1 MTKAHTG
8 GMNRYNGQGP
18 GNGYRVSNLGRCGT
32 LGTSVLNNTT
42 AAPLRPKRTGGGH
55 QEHDGNMAAYTAT
68 SIITVGDEVCQQLKI
83 VVAPRRGLPLAA
95 ALFVSGLAGEG

>member
-55 QEHDGNMAAYTAT
+55 QEHDGNMAAYTANAQDT
-68 SIITVGDEVCQQLKI
+68 RKGRRLSTTKSQL
-83 VVAPRRGLPLAA
+83 RRAGGLLLAA

>member
-1 MTKAHTG
+1 
-8 GMNRYNGQGP
+8 MNRYNGQGP
-18 GNGYRVSNLGRCGT
+18 GNGYRLSHLYQCGT
-32 LGTSVLNNTT
+32 LGTDVLNNTT

-68 SIITVGDEVCQQLKI
+68 VGSIITVGDEVCQQLKI
-83 VVAPRRGLPLAA
+83 IIAPRRGLLALVA

>member
-1 MTKAHTG
+1 
-8 GMNRYNGQGP
+8 MNRYNGQGP
-18 GNGYRVSNLGRCGT
+18 GNGYRLSHLYQCGT
-32 LGTSVLNNTT
+32 LGTDVLNNTT

-68 SIITVGDEVCQQLKI
+68 VGSIIAATLQAVNIQHFQVKT
-83 VVAPRRGLPLAA
+83 APRRGLLALVA